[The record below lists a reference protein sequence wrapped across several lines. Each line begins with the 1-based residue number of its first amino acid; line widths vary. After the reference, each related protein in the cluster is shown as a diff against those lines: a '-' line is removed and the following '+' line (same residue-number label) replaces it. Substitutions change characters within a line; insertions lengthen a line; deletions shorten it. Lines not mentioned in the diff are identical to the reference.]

1 MMRIRPN
8 AIRNILAALAVTL
21 ISALLMQSWDNF
33 WRVTEWTQAERS
45 N

>member
-1 MMRIRPN
+1 MMRIHPN

>member
-1 MMRIRPN
+1 MRIHPN